1 MVGHFIPSSDE
12 FWENFLVLLEILDL
26 LLAPEITEDETAHL
40 ESLIFEHHTQFLE
53 LYPDVSVIPKMHFM
67 VHMPRIIR
75 Q

>member
-1 MVGHFIPSSDE
+1 MVGQFIPHDDE
-12 FWENFLVLLEILDL
+12 FWENFLVLLDL

-40 ESLIFEHHTQFLE
+40 ESLIFEHHAQFIE
-53 LYPDVSVIPKMHFM
+53 LYPEASVIPKMHFM